1 MQYINGSEDIAGLG
15 YNESLSL
22 WLWTSAAADILISA
36 VCAFS
41 IRQRLSGYTRET
53 DTVIV
58 KLAVICF
65 RTAAYTTTMSITGAI
80 MASVFS
86 GDFDVRSFSGFPFW
100 LVQPA
105 LYGIALFTFS
115 RSSRRVVDTQARIS
129 PDDSP
134 ILVGGGGER
143 KQVPPPQ
150 HEHARDY
157 EPTSSQHRESR
168 RFYPS
173 GVTQSTT
180 SASNARRPLAI
191 RVDCERV
198 ISIDEP
204 DSAREE
210 MDQVASAGSV
220 SGASSHGQFKT
231 QRANRLEDVLNSV

>member
-1 MQYINGSEDIAGLG
+1 M
-15 YNESLSL
+15 
-22 WLWTSAAADILISA
+22 
-36 VCAFS
+36 
-41 IRQRLSGYTRET
+41 SGYTRET

-65 RTAAYTTTMSITGAI
+65 RTAAYTTFMSITGAI

-100 LVQPA
+100 LIQPA

-115 RSSRRVVDTQARIS
+115 RSSRRVVDTQPRIS

-134 ILVGGGGER
+134 ILVGGGNGGER
-143 KQVPPPQ
+143 KQAAAALPQ
-150 HEHARDY
+150 HEHDH
-157 EPTSSQHRESR
+157 EPTSTSHHRESR

-173 GVTQSTT
+173 SATHSTA

-210 MDQVASAGSV
+210 MDQIAGAGSV
-220 SGASSHGQFKT
+220 SGASSHGHFKT
-231 QRANRLEDVLNSV
+231 QRANRLKDVLNSV

>member
-1 MQYINGSEDIAGLG
+1 MQYINGSDDIAGLG

-22 WLWTSAAADILISA
+22 WLWTSAAADILIST

-115 RSSRRVVDTQARIS
+115 RSSRRVVDTQPRIS

-150 HEHARDY
+150 HEHERDY

-173 GVTQSTT
+173 GVTQSTA